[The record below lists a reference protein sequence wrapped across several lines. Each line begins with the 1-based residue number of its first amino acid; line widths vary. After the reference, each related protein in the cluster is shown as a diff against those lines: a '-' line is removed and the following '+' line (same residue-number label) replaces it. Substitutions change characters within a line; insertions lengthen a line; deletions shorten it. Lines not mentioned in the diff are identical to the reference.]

1 MSNVHK
7 KNTAQSEVNC
17 TFKNL
22 KSECVY
28 GRLYF
33 PMRKALGSNSLAV
46 WLCDVERE
54 MVKGRK
60 EEWWQQS
67 HLQAS
72 ILAWNCFWYFF
83 IFAGLFLSIVL
94 TAILLTLYYF
104 CDFFSLASPDGVA
117 PRPVVLGPW
126 LWTSPFLPP
135 TTANLSRVSLLQNT
149 CQVTGSQSGKLL
161 HSKVLIHGLIKHL
174 ASTPAPVPGVND
186 WPRLLGCV
194 VYYPWTM
201 WQPWALE
208 SDSPGF
214 ESQPVTC

>member
-60 EEWWQQS
+60 EGWWQQS

-72 ILAWNCFWYFF
+72 ILARNCFWYFF

-104 CDFFSLASPDGVA
+104 CDFF
-117 PRPVVLGPW
+117 PW
-126 LWTSPFLPP
+126 LLWM
-135 TTANLSRVSLLQNT
+135 V
-149 CQVTGSQSGKLL
+149 L
-161 HSKVLIHGLIKHL
+161 HPGL
-174 ASTPAPVPGVND
+174 
-186 WPRLLGCV
+186 WC
-194 VYYPWTM
+194 
-201 WQPWALE
+201 WALG
-208 SDSPGF
+208 SGLHLSFLLPQLTCPGSHCF
-214 ESQPVTC
+214 RILAR